1 MYELNQLMQLA
12 AIADAGT
19 VSAAAEKLNISQ
31 PALSRSVQKLEE
43 ELGVR
48 LFDRSKNKITLNE
61 TGELAVEY
69 ARKIIFEAE
78 NMAEK
83 VKLFDKSRRTISIG
97 SCAPGPFLELSP
109 LLSKLFDGISV
120 SMEINEEDVLIKG
133 LYDNIYNIIVLD
145 KKIEAEDITVFKLCE
160 EHLML
165 SVPPAHPLAMYKSI
179 KLEDIDGET
188 MLLYSHIGFWKRIQ
202 DTMTKTNFI
211 EQDSREAF
219 VELVKSAALPSF
231 TSDLQIKH
239 NGDVKN
245 RVSIPIEDEIVNP
258 RFYCHIHK
266 KNKKALSPLIKKFV

>member
-1 MYELNQLMQLA
+1 MYELEQLIQLA
-12 AIADAGT
+12 AIADNGT

-31 PALSRSVQKLEE
+31 PALSRSLQRLEE
-43 ELGVR
+43 ELGVK

-78 NMAEK
+78 NMTEK
-83 VKLFDKSRRTISIG
+83 VKLFDKSRHTISVG
-97 SCAPGPFLELSP
+97 SCAPGPFLELTP

-133 LYDNIYNIIVLD
+133 LYDNIYNIVILD
-145 KKIEAEDITVFKLCE
+145 KIIENENVTAFKLCE
-160 EHLML
+160 EHLLL
-165 SVPPAHPLAMYKSI
+165 SVPPAHPLAMYKSVNL
-179 KLEDIDGET
+179 KDIDGET

-202 DTMTKTNFI
+202 DTMAKTNFI

-219 VELVKSAALPSF
+219 VKLVRSAALPSF